1 MKIKYV
7 GLKQDGES
15 AFEALTGLVWLPDS
29 SHEIKDDVAAKML
42 QHPDVF
48 AVDEGLNAPETVTTE
63 FIMQLADGT
72 TQVLNGMS
80 LDELRE
86 LSKEMGLTPHAKA
99 KELSLMTKLVEA
111 FPVKAAA

>member
-1 MKIKYV
+1 MKQIKYV
-7 GLKQDGES
+7 GVKPDGET
-15 AFEALTGLVWLPDS
+15 AFGSLTGGIVWLPGS
-29 SHEIKDDVAAKML
+29 SHEIADDVADKML

-48 AVDEGLNAPETVTTE
+48 AVDEALTTE

-72 TQVLNGMS
+72 TKVLNSMS

-86 LSKEMGLTPHAKA
+86 LSKEMGLTPHGKA

-111 FPVKAAA
+111 FPVKAAE